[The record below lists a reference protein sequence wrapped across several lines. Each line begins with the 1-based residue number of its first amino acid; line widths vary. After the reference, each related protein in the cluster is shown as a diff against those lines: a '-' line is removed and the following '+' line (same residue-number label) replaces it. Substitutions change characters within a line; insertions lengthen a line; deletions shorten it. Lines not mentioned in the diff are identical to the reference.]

1 MQQSQRKILSLA
13 FGVALATFAAGA
25 FAADAPASEEKPL
38 YESVY
43 SKSYAQYF
51 GGVGTVG
58 EAYDGTKDIQDWK
71 PSLVSKP
78 DGTKVWS
85 DLRTIYINTALD
97 PSNRYSSINGFVN
110 VKFSGLNLVNEHVS
124 RSNTFVLSDGNSDK
138 SASRETHLAFE
149 GSVIKH
155 WNIVVEEPTY
165 RKYFG
170 IEDGKHSTEHSITFR
185 NSEFSG
191 DIVHNSKDAGLMTD
205 FSLVSDKG
213 NQLNLDLYGTKWTG
227 ATYSTITSKV
237 EGGNSTKQERD
248 ETRNHRTNLALTGNS
263 HWFVSTDSFVTTLNM
278 DGSSNITILS
288 GSKDAATSLT
298 IDSLATNAT
307 ATVTLRDHTSLT
319 LGTSPVKTFAETE
332 NGNEGKNLT
341 LRYEGLEGVQVEV
354 NSAVNTTLVADST
367 LRDQYT
373 VSQIV
378 DGFGNSY
385 GKNLKAGSSTRYVI
399 DGGDWGNTEY
409 GSLSK
414 DENNNLVSKSEGV
427 TINPRAQGVSD
438 LGAILFMQWR
448 SETDDV
454 MRRMSAVRGG
464 AENGLWVRH
473 RGGRN
478 EVGSSDFD
486 FTSVEFGGDRVV
498 YEGKVKALV
507 GAALSYTDGDA
518 KFGAGSSDADTW
530 GLTAY
535 GELTAEKG
543 SYLNAA
549 LKLGKLKNEFDF
561 DQDLDGTFRSNA
573 WAVSLEAGHRF
584 DLVKG
589 LWLEPAL
596 GFTYAKVDGDRF
608 DVGSGASVRQGDFE
622 SKVGSIGFTFGLSC
636 PADRGEVYVR
646 AAYMHDW
653 DGETTTGFYSASGR
667 ETNRFDR
674 DLGGSWY
681 EAGIG
686 ADLRVTDALRAFAEF
701 ETAHSGEMETP
712 FRWNLGV
719 RYSF

>member
-1 MQQSQRKILSLA
+1 MQ
-13 FGVALATFAAGA
+13 
-25 FAADAPASEEKPL
+25 
-38 YESVY
+38 
-43 SKSYAQYF
+43 
-51 GGVGTVG
+51 
-58 EAYDGTKDIQDWK
+58 
-71 PSLVSKP
+71 
-78 DGTKVWS
+78 
-85 DLRTIYINTALD
+85 
-97 PSNRYSSINGFVN
+97 NGFI
-110 VKFSGLNLVNEHVS
+110 FY
-124 RSNTFVLSDGNSDK
+124 TFVLSDGNSDK
-138 SASRETHLAFE
+138 SSSRETNLAFE
-149 GSVIKH
+149 GSVIKR

-170 IEDGKHSTEHSITFR
+170 IQDGERSTQHSITFVD
-185 NSEFSG
+185 SEFEG
-191 DIVHNSKDAGLMTD
+191 DIFHNSKESNASNAS
-205 FSLVSDKG
+205 FPLVVEGG
-213 NQLNLDLYGTKWTG
+213 NNLDLALHNTKWTG
-227 ATYSTITSKV
+227 ATYSTLGTSY
-237 EGGNSTKQERD
+237 ERD
-248 ETRNHRTNLALTGNS
+248 ETRTHRTNLTLTGNS
-263 HWFVSTDSFVTTLNM
+263 HWFVNADSFVTTLDM
-278 DGSSNITILS
+278 EDTANITIES
-288 GSKDAATSLT
+288 GSQSPTSLT
-298 IDSLATNAT
+298 VGSLASTAA
-307 ATVTLRDHTSLT
+307 ATVTLQDNTNFT
-319 LGTSPVKTFAETE
+319 LKGTDVSTFAETE
-332 NGNEGKNLT
+332 EKKSLT
-341 LRYEGLEGVQVEV
+341 LRFEGLNNASVSLG
-354 NSAVNTTLVADST
+354 DST
-367 LRDQYT
+367 
-373 VSQIV
+373 VS
-378 DGFGNSY
+378 
-385 GKNLKAGSSTRYVI
+385 T
-399 DGGDWGNTEY
+399 
-409 GSLSK
+409 
-414 DENNNLVSKSEGV
+414 NLVVDSSLRADNSDSQLIEKLAGTLTEDSNADVPLTFALEADAFSNAVTGGLGKASDGTFFV
-427 TINPRAQGVSD
+427 SHTEETINPRAQAVSD
-438 LGAILFMQWR
+438 TGAILFMQWR

-486 FTSVEFGGDRVV
+486 FTSFEFGGDRVV

-518 KFGAGSSDADTW
+518 KFGAGSSGADTW

-535 GELTAEKG
+535 GEFTAEKG

-549 LKLGKLKNEFDF
+549 LKFGKLKNEFDF

-573 WAVSLEAGHRF
+573 WAVSLEAGQRF

-608 DVGSGASVRQGDFE
+608 DVGTGASVRQGDFE
-622 SKVGSIGFTFGLSC
+622 SKVGSVGFTFGLSC
-636 PADRGEVYVR
+636 PADRGEIYVR

>member
-13 FGVALATFAAGA
+13 FGAALAAFAAGA

-51 GGVGTVG
+51 GGVGTVDA
-58 EAYDGTKDIQDWK
+58 AYDGTKDIQNWK
-71 PSLVSKP
+71 PTLVP
-78 DGTKVWS
+78 TPNDGPKVWS
-85 DLRTIYINTALD
+85 NLRTIYINTALD
-97 PSNRYSSINGFVN
+97 PSNRYSSINGFVS
-110 VKFSGLNLVNEHVS
+110 VRFSGLNLVNDKGS
-124 RSNTFVLSDGNSDK
+124 KPYTFVLSDGNSDK
-138 SASRETHLAFE
+138 SASRETNLAFE
-149 GSVIKH
+149 GSVIKR

-170 IEDGKHSTEHSITFR
+170 IQDGERSTQHSISFVD
-185 NSEFSG
+185 SEFEG
-191 DIVHNSKDAGLMTD
+191 DIFHNSKESNASNAS
-205 FSLVSDKG
+205 FPLVMEGG
-213 NQLNLDLYGTKWTG
+213 NNLDLALHNTKWTG
-227 ATYSTITSKV
+227 ATYSTLGTSY
-237 EGGNSTKQERD
+237 ERD
-248 ETRNHRTNLALTGNS
+248 ETRTHRTHLTLTGNS
-263 HWFVSTDSFVTTLNM
+263 HWFVNADSFVTTLDM
-278 DGSSNITILS
+278 EDTANITIES
-288 GSKDAATSLT
+288 GSQSPTSLT
-298 IDSLATNAT
+298 VGSLASTAA
-307 ATVTLRDHTSLT
+307 ATVTLQDNTNFT
-319 LGTSPVKTFAETE
+319 LKGTDVSTFAETE
-332 NGNEGKNLT
+332 ETKSLT
-341 LRYEGLEGVQVEV
+341 LRFEGLNNASVSLG
-354 NSAVNTTLVADST
+354 DST
-367 LRDQYT
+367 
-373 VSQIV
+373 VS
-378 DGFGNSY
+378 
-385 GKNLKAGSSTRYVI
+385 T
-399 DGGDWGNTEY
+399 
-409 GSLSK
+409 
-414 DENNNLVSKSEGV
+414 NLVVDSSLRADNSDSQLIEKLAGTLTEDSSADVPLTFALEADAFSNAVTGGLGKASDGTFFV
-427 TINPRAQGVSD
+427 SHTEETINPRAEAVSD
-438 LGAILFMQWR
+438 TGAILFMQWR

-486 FTSVEFGGDRVV
+486 FTSFEFGGDRVV

-507 GAALSYTDGDA
+507 GVALSYTDGDA

-549 LKLGKLKNEFDF
+549 LKFGKLKNEFDF

-608 DVGSGASVRQGDFE
+608 DVGTGASVRQGDFE

>member
-13 FGVALATFAAGA
+13 FGAALAAFAAGA

-51 GGVGTVG
+51 GGVGTVDA
-58 EAYDGTKDIQDWK
+58 AYDGTKDIQNWK
-71 PSLVSKP
+71 PTLVP
-78 DGTKVWS
+78 TPNDGPKVWS
-85 DLRTIYINTALD
+85 NLRTIYINTALD
-97 PSNRYSSINGFVN
+97 PSNRYSSINGFVS
-110 VKFSGLNLVNEHVS
+110 VRFSGLNLVNDKGS
-124 RSNTFVLSDGNSDK
+124 KPYTFVLSDGNSDK
-138 SASRETHLAFE
+138 SASRETNLAFE
-149 GSVIKH
+149 GSVIKR

-170 IEDGKHSTEHSITFR
+170 IQDGERSTQHSISFVD
-185 NSEFSG
+185 SEFEG
-191 DIVHNSKDAGLMTD
+191 DIFHNSKESNASNAS
-205 FSLVSDKG
+205 FPLVMEGG
-213 NQLNLDLYGTKWTG
+213 NNLDLALHNTKWTG
-227 ATYSTITSKV
+227 ATYSTLGTSY
-237 EGGNSTKQERD
+237 ERD
-248 ETRNHRTNLALTGNS
+248 ETRTHRTHLTLTGNS
-263 HWFVSTDSFVTTLNM
+263 HWFVNADSFVTTLDM
-278 DGSSNITILS
+278 EDTANITIES
-288 GSKDAATSLT
+288 GSQSPTSLT
-298 IDSLATNAT
+298 VGSLASTAA
-307 ATVTLRDHTSLT
+307 ATVTLQNNTNFT
-319 LGTSPVKTFAETE
+319 LKGTDVSTFAETE
-332 NGNEGKNLT
+332 ETKSLT
-341 LRYEGLEGVQVEV
+341 LRFEGLNNASVSLG
-354 NSAVNTTLVADST
+354 DST
-367 LRDQYT
+367 
-373 VSQIV
+373 VS
-378 DGFGNSY
+378 
-385 GKNLKAGSSTRYVI
+385 T
-399 DGGDWGNTEY
+399 
-409 GSLSK
+409 
-414 DENNNLVSKSEGV
+414 NLVVDSSLRADNSDSQLIEKLAGTLTEDSSADVPLTFALEADAFSNAVTGGLGKASDGTFFV
-427 TINPRAQGVSD
+427 SHTEETINPRAKAVSD
-438 LGAILFMQWR
+438 TGASLFMQWR

-486 FTSVEFGGDRVV
+486 FTSFEFGGDRVV

-507 GAALSYTDGDA
+507 GVALSYTDGDA

-549 LKLGKLKNEFDF
+549 LKFGKLKNEFDF

-608 DVGSGASVRQGDFE
+608 DVGTGASVRQGDFE

>member
-13 FGVALATFAAGA
+13 FGAALAAFAAGA
-25 FAADAPASEEKPL
+25 FAADAPASGEKPL

-110 VKFSGLNLVNEHVS
+110 VKFSGLSVVNEHVS

-149 GSVIKH
+149 GSVIKR

-165 RKYFG
+165 REYFG
-170 IEDGKHSTEHSITFR
+170 IEDGERSTKHSITFVD
-185 NSEFSG
+185 SEFEG
-191 DIVHNSKDAGLMTD
+191 DIFHNSKESGSSNAS
-205 FSLVSDKG
+205 FPLVVTTG
-213 NQLNLDLYGTKWTG
+213 NNLDLSLHNTKWTG
-227 ATYSTITSKV
+227 ATYSTLGTSY
-237 EGGNSTKQERD
+237 ERD
-248 ETRNHRTNLALTGNS
+248 ETRDHRTNLALTGNS
-263 HWFVSTDSFVTTLNM
+263 HWFVNADSFVTTLDM
-278 DGSSNITILS
+278 DDTANITIES
-288 GSKDAATSLT
+288 GSQDATSLT
-298 IDSLATNAT
+298 VGSLASNAA
-307 ATVTLRDHTSLT
+307 ATVTLRDNTNFTLKGTDVSTFAESEENKSLT
-319 LGTSPVKTFAETE
+319 LRF
-332 NGNEGKNLT
+332 
-341 LRYEGLEGVQVEV
+341 EGLDNASVSLGDSTV
-354 NSAVNTTLVADST
+354 STKLVADGS
-367 LRDQYT
+367 LRDNYSDSELIAKIVGSVDTGSQDE
-373 VSQIV
+373 VSFLAELEEGPFANHVTTKV
-378 DGFGNSY
+378 DVTG
-385 GKNLKAGSSTRYVI
+385 
-399 DGGDWGNTEY
+399 DGY
-409 GSLSK
+409 SLR
-414 DENNNLVSKSEGV
+414 DRRE
-427 TINPRAQGVSD
+427 TINPRAQAVSD
-438 LGAILFMQWR
+438 TGAILFMQWR

-454 MRRMSAVRGG
+454 MRRMSSVRGG
-464 AENGLWVRH
+464 ADNGLWVRH

-486 FTSVEFGGDRVV
+486 FTSFEFGGDRVV

-549 LKLGKLKNEFDF
+549 LKFGKLKNEFDF

-608 DVGSGASVRQGDFE
+608 DVGTGASVRQGDFE

-701 ETAHSGEMETP
+701 ETAHSGKMETP

>member
-13 FGVALATFAAGA
+13 FGAALAAFAAGA
-25 FAADAPASEEKPL
+25 FAADAPSTDEKPL

-43 SKSYAQYF
+43 SQSYAQYF
-51 GGVGTVG
+51 GGVGTVD
-58 EAYDGTKDIQDWK
+58 EAYDGTKAIQNWK
-71 PSLVSKP
+71 PTLVP
-78 DGTKVWS
+78 TPNDGPKVWS
-85 DLRTIYINTALD
+85 NLQTIYINTALD
-97 PSNRYSSINGFVN
+97 PSNRYSSINGFVS
-110 VKFSGLNLVNEHVS
+110 VRFSGLNLVNDKGS
-124 RSNTFVLSDGNSDK
+124 KPYKFVLSDGNSDK
-138 SASRETHLAFE
+138 SSSRETNLAFE
-149 GSVIKH
+149 GSVIKR

-248 ETRNHRTNLALTGNS
+248 ETSNHRTSLLLANNS
-263 HWFVSTDSFVTTLNM
+263 HWFVNADSFVTSLDM
-278 DGSSNITILS
+278 DDTANITIES
-288 GSKDAATSLT
+288 GSQDATSLT
-298 IDSLATNAT
+298 VGSLASNAA
-307 ATVTLRDHTSLT
+307 ATVTLRDNTNFT
-319 LGTSPVKTFAETE
+319 LKGTDVSTFAETE
-332 NGNEGKNLT
+332 ENKSLT
-341 LRYEGLEGVQVEV
+341 LRFEGLDNASVSLGDSTV
-354 NSAVNTTLVADST
+354 STKLVADGA
-367 LRDQYT
+367 LRDDYSDSELIAKIVGSVDTGSQDE
-373 VSQIV
+373 VSFLAELEGGPFANHVTTKV
-378 DGFGNSY
+378 DVTG
-385 GKNLKAGSSTRYVI
+385 
-399 DGGDWGNTEY
+399 DGY
-409 GSLSK
+409 SLR
-414 DENNNLVSKSEGV
+414 DRRE
-427 TINPRAQGVSD
+427 TINPRAQAVSD
-438 LGAILFMQWR
+438 TGAILFMQWR

-454 MRRMSAVRGG
+454 MRRMSSVRGG
-464 AENGLWVRH
+464 ADNGLWVRH

-486 FTSVEFGGDRVV
+486 FTSFEFGGDRVV

-549 LKLGKLKNEFDF
+549 VKFGKLKNEFDF

-608 DVGSGASVRQGDFE
+608 DVGTGASVRQGDFE

-653 DGETTTGFYSASGR
+653 DGETSTGFYSASGR

>member
-13 FGVALATFAAGA
+13 FGAALAAFAAGA
-25 FAADAPASEEKPL
+25 FAADAPASGEKPL

-51 GGVGTVG
+51 GGVGTVDA
-58 EAYDGTKDIQDWK
+58 AYDGTKDIQNWK
-71 PSLVSKP
+71 PTLVP
-78 DGTKVWS
+78 TPNDGPKVWS
-85 DLRTIYINTALD
+85 NLRTIYINTALD
-97 PSNRYSSINGFVN
+97 PSNRYSSINGFVS
-110 VKFSGLNLVNEHVS
+110 VRFSGLNLVNDKGS
-124 RSNTFVLSDGNSDK
+124 KPYTFVLSDGNSDK
-138 SASRETHLAFE
+138 SSSRETNLAFE
-149 GSVIKH
+149 GSVIKR

-170 IEDGKHSTEHSITFR
+170 IQDGERSTQHSITFVD
-185 NSEFSG
+185 SEFEG
-191 DIVHNSKDAGLMTD
+191 DIFHNSKESNASNAS
-205 FSLVSDKG
+205 FPLVVEGG
-213 NQLNLDLYGTKWTG
+213 NNLDLALHNTKWTG
-227 ATYSTITSKV
+227 ATYSTLGTSY
-237 EGGNSTKQERD
+237 ERD
-248 ETRNHRTNLALTGNS
+248 ETRTHRTNLTLTGNS
-263 HWFVSTDSFVTTLNM
+263 HWFVNADSFVTTLDM
-278 DGSSNITILS
+278 EDTANITIES
-288 GSKDAATSLT
+288 GSQSPTSLT
-298 IDSLATNAT
+298 VGSLASTAA
-307 ATVTLRDHTSLT
+307 ATVTLQDNTNFT
-319 LGTSPVKTFAETE
+319 LKGTDVSTFAETE
-332 NGNEGKNLT
+332 EKKSLT
-341 LRYEGLEGVQVEV
+341 LRFEGLNNASVSLG
-354 NSAVNTTLVADST
+354 DST
-367 LRDQYT
+367 
-373 VSQIV
+373 VS
-378 DGFGNSY
+378 
-385 GKNLKAGSSTRYVI
+385 T
-399 DGGDWGNTEY
+399 
-409 GSLSK
+409 
-414 DENNNLVSKSEGV
+414 NLVVDSSLRADNSDSQLIEKLAGTLTEDSNADVPLTFALEADAFSNAVTGGLGKASDGTFFV
-427 TINPRAQGVSD
+427 SHTEETINPRAQAVSD
-438 LGAILFMQWR
+438 TGAILFMQWR

-486 FTSVEFGGDRVV
+486 FTSFEFGGDRVV

-518 KFGAGSSDADTW
+518 KFGAGSSGADTW

-535 GELTAEKG
+535 GEFTAEKG

-549 LKLGKLKNEFDF
+549 LKFGKLKNEFDF

-608 DVGSGASVRQGDFE
+608 DVGTGASVRQGDFE
-622 SKVGSIGFTFGLSC
+622 SKVGSVGFTFGLSC
-636 PADRGEVYVR
+636 PADRGEIYVR

>member
-13 FGVALATFAAGA
+13 FGAALAAFAAGA
-25 FAADAPASEEKPL
+25 FAADAPASGEKPL

-51 GGVGTVG
+51 GGVGTVDA
-58 EAYDGTKDIQDWK
+58 AYDGTKDIQNWK
-71 PSLVSKP
+71 PTLVP
-78 DGTKVWS
+78 TPNDGPKVWS
-85 DLRTIYINTALD
+85 NLQTIYINTALD
-97 PSNRYSSINGFVN
+97 PSNRYSSINGFVS
-110 VKFSGLNLVNEHVS
+110 VRFSGLNLVNDKGS
-124 RSNTFVLSDGNSDK
+124 KPYTFVLSDGNSDK
-138 SASRETHLAFE
+138 SSSRETNLAFE
-149 GSVIKH
+149 GSVIKR

-170 IEDGKHSTEHSITFR
+170 IQDGERSTQHSITFVD
-185 NSEFSG
+185 SEFEG
-191 DIVHNSKDAGLMTD
+191 DIFHNSKESNASNAS
-205 FSLVSDKG
+205 FPLVVEGG
-213 NQLNLDLYGTKWTG
+213 NNLDLALHNTKWTG
-227 ATYSTITSKV
+227 ATYSTLGTSY
-237 EGGNSTKQERD
+237 ERD
-248 ETRNHRTNLALTGNS
+248 ETRTHRTNLTLTGNS
-263 HWFVSTDSFVTTLNM
+263 HWFVNADSFVTTLDM
-278 DGSSNITILS
+278 EDTANITIES
-288 GSKDAATSLT
+288 GSQSPTSLT
-298 IDSLATNAT
+298 VGSLASTAA
-307 ATVTLRDHTSLT
+307 ATVTLQDNTNFT
-319 LGTSPVKTFAETE
+319 LKGTDVSTFAETE
-332 NGNEGKNLT
+332 EKKSLT
-341 LRYEGLEGVQVEV
+341 LRFEGLNNASVSLG
-354 NSAVNTTLVADST
+354 DST
-367 LRDQYT
+367 
-373 VSQIV
+373 VS
-378 DGFGNSY
+378 
-385 GKNLKAGSSTRYVI
+385 T
-399 DGGDWGNTEY
+399 
-409 GSLSK
+409 
-414 DENNNLVSKSEGV
+414 NLVVDSSLRADNSDSQLIEKLAGTLTEDSNADVPLTFALEADAFSNAVTGGLGKASDGTFFV
-427 TINPRAQGVSD
+427 SHTEETINPRAQAVSD
-438 LGAILFMQWR
+438 TGAILFMQWR

-486 FTSVEFGGDRVV
+486 FTSFEFGGDRVV

-518 KFGAGSSDADTW
+518 KFGAGSSGADTW

-535 GELTAEKG
+535 GEFTAEKG

-549 LKLGKLKNEFDF
+549 LKFGKLKNEFDF

-573 WAVSLEAGHRF
+573 WAVSLEAGQRF

-608 DVGSGASVRQGDFE
+608 DVGTGASVRQGDFE
-622 SKVGSIGFTFGLSC
+622 SKVGSVGFTFGLSC
-636 PADRGEVYVR
+636 PADRGEIYVR

>member
-13 FGVALATFAAGA
+13 FGAALATFTAGA
-25 FAADAPASEEKPL
+25 FAADDAPATDEKPL
-38 YESVY
+38 YERVY
-43 SKSYAQYF
+43 GKSYAQYF
-51 GGVGTVG
+51 GGVGTVD
-58 EAYDGTKDIQDWK
+58 EAYDGTNDILNWE
-71 PSLVSKP
+71 PTLVP
-78 DGTKVWS
+78 TPNDGPMVWS
-85 DLRTIYINTALD
+85 NLRTIYINTALD
-97 PSNRYSSINGFVN
+97 PNNQYSSINGFVS
-110 VKFSGLNLVNEHVS
+110 VRFSGLNLVNDKGSKHY
-124 RSNTFVLSDGNSDK
+124 TFVLSDGNSDK
-138 SASRETHLAFE
+138 SATRETRLAFE
-149 GSVIKH
+149 GSVIKR
-155 WNIVVEEPTY
+155 WNIVVEESTY
-165 RKYFG
+165 REYFG
-170 IEDGKHSTEHSITFR
+170 IQEGERSTQHSITFVD
-185 NSEFSG
+185 SEFEG
-191 DIVHNSKDAGLMTD
+191 DIFHNSKEANSSNAS
-205 FSLVSDKG
+205 FPLVVEGG
-213 NQLNLDLYGTKWTG
+213 NNLDLALHNTKWTG
-227 ATYSTITSKV
+227 ATYSTLGTSY
-237 EGGNSTKQERD
+237 ERD
-248 ETRNHRTNLALTGNS
+248 ETRTHRTNLTLTGNS
-263 HWFVSTDSFVTTLNM
+263 HWFVNADSFVTTLDM
-278 DGSSNITILS
+278 DDTANITIES
-288 GSKDAATSLT
+288 GSQDATSLT
-298 IDSLATNAT
+298 VGSLASNAA
-307 ATVTLRDHTSLT
+307 ATVTLRDNTNFTLKGTDVSTFAESEENKSLT
-319 LGTSPVKTFAETE
+319 LRF
-332 NGNEGKNLT
+332 
-341 LRYEGLEGVQVEV
+341 EGLDNASVSLGDSTV
-354 NSAVNTTLVADST
+354 STKLVADGSLREDYSDSELIAKIVGSVDT
-367 LRDQYT
+367 GSQDEVSFLAELEEGPFANHVTTKVDVTGDGYSLRD
-373 VSQIV
+373 
-378 DGFGNSY
+378 
-385 GKNLKAGSSTRYVI
+385 RR
-399 DGGDWGNTEY
+399 E
-409 GSLSK
+409 
-414 DENNNLVSKSEGV
+414 
-427 TINPRAQGVSD
+427 TINPRAQAVSD
-438 LGAILFMQWR
+438 TGAILFMQWR

-454 MRRMSAVRGG
+454 MRRMSSVRGG

-486 FTSVEFGGDRVV
+486 FTSFEFGGDRVV

-549 LKLGKLKNEFDF
+549 LKFGKLKNEFDF

-596 GFTYAKVDGDRF
+596 GFIYAKVDGDRF
-608 DVGSGASVRQGDFE
+608 DVGTGASVRQGDFE
-622 SKVGSIGFTFGLSC
+622 SKVGSLGFTFGLSC

-719 RYSF
+719 RYAF

>member
-13 FGVALATFAAGA
+13 FGAALAAFAAGA
-25 FAADAPASEEKPL
+25 FAADAPASGEKPL

-110 VKFSGLNLVNEHVS
+110 VKFSGLSVVNEHVS

-149 GSVIKH
+149 GSVIKR

-165 RKYFG
+165 REYFG
-170 IEDGKHSTEHSITFR
+170 IEDGERSTKHSITFVD
-185 NSEFSG
+185 SEFEG
-191 DIVHNSKDAGLMTD
+191 DIFHNSKESGSSNAS
-205 FSLVSDKG
+205 FPLVVTTG
-213 NQLNLDLYGTKWTG
+213 NNLDLSLHNTKWTG
-227 ATYSTITSKV
+227 ATYSTLGTSY
-237 EGGNSTKQERD
+237 ERD
-248 ETRNHRTNLALTGNS
+248 ETRDHRTNLALTGNS
-263 HWFVSTDSFVTTLNM
+263 HWFVNADSIVTTLNM
-278 DGSSNITILS
+278 DGSSNITIQS

-298 IDSLATNAT
+298 IDSLAPNAT
-307 ATVTLRDHTSLT
+307 ATVTLRDHTSLK
-319 LGTSPVKTFAETE
+319 LGASPAETFAETE
-332 NGNEGKNLT
+332 EGNEGNNLV
-341 LRYEGLEGVQVEV
+341 LRYEGLEGVQVDV
-354 NSAVNTTLVADST
+354 NTTVNTTLVADST
-367 LRDQYT
+367 LRDTYT
-373 VSQIV
+373 DSQIIE
-378 DGFGNSY
+378 GFGKSY
-385 GKNLKAGSSTRYVI
+385 ADGNMEEGTSTAFVI
-399 DGGDWGNTEY
+399 EGGLFGNTRS
-409 GSLSK
+409 GMLGK
-414 DENNNLVSKSEGV
+414 DGENNIVVLSDTETV
-427 TINPRAQGVSD
+427 NPRAQGVSE

-454 MRRMSAVRGG
+454 MRRMSSVRGG

-486 FTSVEFGGDRVV
+486 FTSFEFGGDRVV

-507 GAALSYTDGDA
+507 GVALSYTDGDA

-549 LKLGKLKNEFDF
+549 LKFGKLKNEFDF

-608 DVGSGASVRQGDFE
+608 DVGTGASVRQGDFE

-701 ETAHSGEMETP
+701 ETAHSGKMETP

>member
-13 FGVALATFAAGA
+13 FGAALAAFAAGA
-25 FAADAPASEEKPL
+25 FAADAPASGEKPL

-51 GGVGTVG
+51 GGVGTVDA
-58 EAYDGTKDIQDWK
+58 AYDGTKDIQNWK
-71 PSLVSKP
+71 PTLVP
-78 DGTKVWS
+78 TPNDGPKVWS
-85 DLRTIYINTALD
+85 NLRTIYINTALD
-97 PSNRYSSINGFVN
+97 PSNRYSSINGFVS
-110 VKFSGLNLVNEHVS
+110 VRFSGLNLVNDKGS
-124 RSNTFVLSDGNSDK
+124 KPYTFVLSDGNSDK
-138 SASRETHLAFE
+138 SSSRETNLAFE
-149 GSVIKH
+149 GSVIKR

-170 IEDGKHSTEHSITFR
+170 IQDGERSTQHSITFVD
-185 NSEFSG
+185 SEFEG
-191 DIVHNSKDAGLMTD
+191 DIFHNSKESNASNAS
-205 FSLVSDKG
+205 FPLVVEGG
-213 NQLNLDLYGTKWTG
+213 NNLDLALHNTKWTG
-227 ATYSTITSKV
+227 ATYSTLGTSY
-237 EGGNSTKQERD
+237 ERD
-248 ETRNHRTNLALTGNS
+248 ETRTHRTNLTLTGNS
-263 HWFVSTDSFVTTLNM
+263 HWFVNADSFVTTLDM
-278 DGSSNITILS
+278 EDTANITIES
-288 GSKDAATSLT
+288 GSQSPTSLT
-298 IDSLATNAT
+298 VGSLASTAA
-307 ATVTLRDHTSLT
+307 ATVTLQDNTNFT
-319 LGTSPVKTFAETE
+319 LKGTDVSTFAETE
-332 NGNEGKNLT
+332 EKKSLT
-341 LRYEGLEGVQVEV
+341 LRFEGLNNASVSLG
-354 NSAVNTTLVADST
+354 DST
-367 LRDQYT
+367 
-373 VSQIV
+373 VS
-378 DGFGNSY
+378 
-385 GKNLKAGSSTRYVI
+385 T
-399 DGGDWGNTEY
+399 
-409 GSLSK
+409 
-414 DENNNLVSKSEGV
+414 NLVVDSSLRADNSDSQLIEKLAGTLTEDSNADVPLTFALEADAFSNAVTGGLGKASDGTFFV
-427 TINPRAQGVSD
+427 SHTEETINPRAQAVSD
-438 LGAILFMQWR
+438 TGAILFMQWR

-486 FTSVEFGGDRVV
+486 FTSFEFGGDRVV

-535 GELTAEKG
+535 GEFTAEKG

-549 LKLGKLKNEFDF
+549 LKFGKLKNEFDF

-608 DVGSGASVRQGDFE
+608 DVGTGASVRQGDFE
-622 SKVGSIGFTFGLSC
+622 SKVGSVGFTFGLSC
-636 PADRGEVYVR
+636 PADRGEIYVR